1 MSASGRWEEWWAF
14 VVASSQ
20 GVVAEGQLECDI
32 VIEGSGW
39 SASGSRSRWGEGT
52 GALPS
57 LVSRQRWE
65 DVGVGVVLVASSCP
79 WCRQRRDRVCEG
91 QGVDTG
97 ASHWHRVSAGRGL
110 SCWWKR
116 KGRERVQTCRYGR
129 YSMGTRVIISQ
140 PVPVPPTHDGLPVPV
155 QICSDGTLSCRQ
167 PQVIVIGGKARVRAR
182 RRQGESR
189 REGANGQ
196 STS

>member
-1 MSASGRWEEWWAF
+1 M
-14 VVASSQ
+14 
-20 GVVAEGQLECDI
+20 
-32 VIEGSGW
+32 
-39 SASGSRSRWGEGT
+39 
-52 GALPS
+52 
-57 LVSRQRWE
+57 
-65 DVGVGVVLVASSCP
+65 
-79 WCRQRRDRVCEG
+79 RDRAWTRARLIGIASV
-91 QGVDTG
+91 QGEEEQGSKD
-97 ASHWHRVSAGRGL
+97 AL
-110 SCWWKR
+110 SCRWKR
-116 KGRERVQTCRYGR
+116 KGRERVQTRRYGR